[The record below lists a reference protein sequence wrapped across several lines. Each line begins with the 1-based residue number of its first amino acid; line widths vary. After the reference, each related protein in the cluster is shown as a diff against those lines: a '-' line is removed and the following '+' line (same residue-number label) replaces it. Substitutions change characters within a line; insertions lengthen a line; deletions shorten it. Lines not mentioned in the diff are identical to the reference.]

1 MIRSAKEMQVWLEL
15 FMQPMWEERSFR
27 SNHETGAVKDYKSA
41 GQCRQAGTTTGD
53 RNRESGERQNN
64 TESSAVNLFHVGKST
79 LQFRKGQ

>member
-64 TESSAVNLFHVGKST
+64 TESSVVNLFNVGKST